1 MNKLWTNGLTLIAT
15 FLFLYLLFVFVLL
28 RVYAVVVFSWI
39 LLLALTPLLFIT
51 SLFVLE
57 L

>member
-51 SLFVLE
+51 SLLVLE